1 MTRLKAHFDG
11 KVFVP
16 DEPVNLPPDTSG
28 VLQWE
33 AIQHDKDCEHGTA
46 AYLAK
51 HLTPL
56 PDEDAEE
63 MRRAIAEADIVH
75 PIPDV
80 ELD

>member
-11 KVFVP
+11 KVFIP
-16 DEPVNLPPDTSG
+16 DEPVNLQPDSSG

-33 AIQHDKDCEHGTA
+33 SDEKQDPEHGTA

-51 HLTPL
+51 HLMPM
-56 PDEDAEE
+56 PDDDADE
-63 MRRAIAEADIVH
+63 MRRAIAEADIVY